1 MPTPPSF
8 RRLWCISCQEWELFN
23 KKIGAENPYHCRE
36 CKTPF
41 DENVVLGD
49 IPKEKILEQRKR
61 YAESKRRE
69 FYSMMNMFQTLGQ
82 SSGFIGGIE
91 SREIIEHDAGQ
102 KVIDEERIRIQREE
116 REALR
121 TEQAK
126 YIHVGRNEKCPCG
139 SGKKFKH
146 CHISIM

>member
-1 MPTPPSF
+1 MPTKPSF
-8 RRLWCISCQEWELFN
+8 RRLWCVSCQEWELFDRE
-23 KKIGAENPYHCRE
+23 ISPENSLHCSE
-36 CKTPF
+36 CKTPL

-82 SSGFIGGIE
+82 SSGCGEIG

-102 KVIDEERIRIQREE
+102 KAIDEERIRLEREE

-121 TEQAK
+121 AEQAK